1 MPTLRQL
8 RYFVA
13 VAEDLSFVRA
23 ASRLHVSQP
32 PLSSQIKSLEEELG
46 VRLLDRDTRSVHLTA
61 AGRVFLDGAR
71 RILEDLQL
79 LSRKASRTAA
89 GDIGLLRIGFV
100 ASSVYSVLPGVLSH
114 LSEHLPGVQFSLQQ
128 QGSLAMVDWLRREEI
143 DLAFFHAPPD
153 VEDIQS
159 VAFFREPLCAIL
171 PKRHRLAEI
180 EDFNLG
186 MLAGEPFINFARTS
200 APAIFDTVVGAC
212 IQAGFSPDI
221 VHSGDFGSM
230 VQMVGL
236 GLGVALVPATLA
248 ARSSDLVE
256 VRDLGDDVKHLSVD
270 LGWKRYSTSALV
282 PRAVEAFTGQN
293 RFSPE

>member
-46 VRLLDRDTRSVHLTA
+46 VRLLDRDTRSVQLTP
-61 AGRVFLDGAR
+61 AGRVFLEGAR
-71 RILEDLQL
+71 RLLDDLQL

-100 ASSVYSVLPGVLSH
+100 ASSVFSVLPGVLSR
-114 LSEHLPGVQFSLQQ
+114 LADHLPGVQLSLQQ

-153 VEDIQS
+153 VEDIES
-159 VAFFREPLCAIL
+159 VAFFPEPLCAIL
-171 PKRHRLAEI
+171 PKGHALAGTQ
-180 EDFNLG
+180 DFNLAL
-186 MLAGEPFINFARTS
+186 LAGEPFINFTRTS

-221 VHSGDFGSM
+221 THSGDFGSM

-236 GLGVALVPATLA
+236 GLGVALVPASLA
-248 ARSSDLVE
+248 ARSGGLVE
-256 VRDLGDDVKHLSVD
+256 VRELGEDAMHLSVD
-270 LGWKRYSTSALV
+270 LGWKRESSSALV
-282 PRAVEAFTGQN
+282 SRAVEALTG
-293 RFSPE
+293 